1 MGGLSRAPKPELNMP
16 VRSRKSNDIAKQIMP
31 LLLLGIALV
40 ASNNYFTIIDDE
52 TWILDAATQPVRT
65 TLALFLSGAGQ
76 HEHPP
81 LYDIV
86 LHFWLRWT
94 GGNFQYLRIPSIVFY
109 LAGLFLLGRAAR
121 RLGGPSSATA
131 VIWIGVLWPFGF
143 HYGRLA
149 AWYSFSFFLVA
160 GLTFA
165 YLRYLDDQSPG
176 GWAALFLFGA
186 ALLWTNYFGWA
197 VLACLAADQFLR
209 HRAGE
214 RALPPGV
221 IAGTAAMFVVSFIP
235 LIGVFRKELGVGID
249 FHHRFITVVANA
261 AFNVYTL
268 FVSESVAPWHWSL
281 SVPAGLAAVAC
292 VGLVLINEPPAPR
305 RFLMCSGFLIALMA
319 VTGILVTKRLFL
331 VAPWVLLPIA
341 IGVATTTARWPR
353 MALALTLLI
362 VAGIGWYGIRSRS
375 DYSAPRFLEPWV
387 QVAGDAAEKIH
398 AGATVIAN
406 NPSFFFYLTYI
417 LRAPDQRAD
426 WKFEGVL
433 PDTVRYPKVT
443 SADEWLAAGHLF
455 TPTVVWIRGMAD
467 PQTQGPM
474 DAAAQELDRA
484 CGARVSK
491 LMMRDPGYAWKQRF
505 FPQLAQLQWRIEV
518 REYDCVPA
526 TSPEIFRI
534 PAR

>member
-1 MGGLSRAPKPELNMP
+1 MGGLPRAPEPELNMP
-16 VRSRKSNDIAKQIMP
+16 VRPRKSNEIATQIMP
-31 LLLLGIALV
+31 LLLLGIGLV
-40 ASNNYFTIIDDE
+40 ASNNYFTVIDDE

-94 GGNFQYLRIPSIVFY
+94 GGSFQYLRIPAILFF

-131 VIWIGVLWPFGF
+131 VIWLGVLWPFGF

-160 GLTFA
+160 GLTLA

-176 GWAALFLFGA
+176 RWAALFLFGA

-214 RALPPGV
+214 RAAPPGV
-221 IAGTAAMFVVSFIP
+221 LAGTAALFILSFVP
-235 LIGVFRKELGVGID
+235 LLRAFRKELGIGID
-249 FHHRFITVVANA
+249 LHHGFTVVVANA

-268 FVSESVAPWHWSL
+268 FVSESVAPWHWLL
-281 SVPAGLAAVAC
+281 SVPAGLAAVVC
-292 VGLVLINEPPAPR
+292 VVLVLVNQPQPPR
-305 RFLMCSGFLIALMA
+305 RFLLYSGFLITLMA

-331 VAPWVLLPIA
+331 VAPWVLLSIGIA
-341 IGVATTTARWPR
+341 IATITSRWVR
-353 MALALTLLI
+353 MGLALMLLI
-362 VAGIGWYGIRSRS
+362 FAGIGWYGIRVRS
-375 DYSAPRFLEPWV
+375 YYSAPRFLEPWDR
-387 QVAGDAAEKIH
+387 VAGDAADKIH
-398 AGATVIAN
+398 GGATVIAN

-417 LRAPDQRAD
+417 LRVPDQGAD
-426 WKFEGVL
+426 WKFAGML
-433 PDTVRYPKVT
+433 PDSVRYPNAI
-443 SADEWLAAGHLF
+443 SADEWLASGHPF
-455 TPTVVWIRGMAD
+455 APTVVWIRGMAD
-467 PQTQGPM
+467 PQTEGPM
-474 DAAAQELDRA
+474 DAAAHELDQT
-484 CGARVSK
+484 CGARVSR
-491 LMMRDPGYAWKQRF
+491 LMMRDQGFAWKQKF
-505 FPQLAQLQWRIEV
+505 FPRLGELPWRIEV
-518 REYDCVPA
+518 REYDCASA